1 MLFAPSD
8 LVNLYFVGRPKGAMT
23 YEFPDQFVRDRGSLD
38 RRSILFGSSVNIDD
52 PDYKA
57 HPLYKVVKPMR
68 VVLTPGQCLYLPAFW
83 GHEVQSVPDFDQDD
97 PNSARLNIALN
108 FWFAN
113 ATLPIDDTKVLMG
126 Q

>member
-8 LVNLYFVGRPKGAMT
+8 LVNLYFVGRPKGSMT
-23 YEFPDQFVRDRGSLD
+23 YEFPNTFVRDKASLD

-57 HPLYKVVKPMR
+57 HPLYKLAHPLR
-68 VVLTPGQCLYLPAFW
+68 VVLSPGQCLYLPAYW
-83 GHEVQSVPDFDQDD
+83 GHEVQSVPDFDQN
-97 PNSARLNIALN
+97 PSSSTKLNIALN

-113 ATLPIDDTKVLMG
+113 ATLPIDDAKVLMG